1 MAELRQHEAELDSRN
16 ASMVANI
23 AELESSR
30 DQLQQSVAEVSER
43 NADLLQTADK
53 LREVLKIAGEGSESL
68 KEVRPPTALFRRLF
82 IVMLRVWVQVEGKLF
97 GAVDALAE
105 QNAKMSA
112 NIVRQRRQQLLN
124 TFEKF
129 DVDMDTV
136 TNPPRPPRPA

>member
-23 AELESSR
+23 AELETSR

-68 KEVRPPTALFRRLF
+68 KE
-82 IVMLRVWVQVEGKLF
+82 VEGKLF

-136 TNPPRPPRPA
+136 RKPPTPTTRPA

>member
-1 MAELRQHEAELDSRN
+1 M
-16 ASMVANI
+16 
-23 AELESSR
+23 
-30 DQLQQSVAEVSER
+30 
-43 NADLLQTADK
+43 
-53 LREVLKIAGEGSESL
+53 
-68 KEVRPPTALFRRLF
+68 
-82 IVMLRVWVQVEGKLF
+82 WVQVEGKLF

-136 TNPPRPPRPA
+136 RKPPTPTMRPA

>member
-1 MAELRQHEAELDSRN
+1 
-16 ASMVANI
+16 MVANI
-23 AELESSR
+23 AELETSR

-68 KEVRPPTALFRRLF
+68 KEV
-82 IVMLRVWVQVEGKLF
+82 EGKLF

-112 NIVRQRRQQLLN
+112 NIVRQRRQPWELRRSRCGGLQ
-124 TFEKF
+124 T
-129 DVDMDTV
+129 
-136 TNPPRPPRPA
+136 R

>member
-1 MAELRQHEAELDSRN
+1 M
-16 ASMVANI
+16 
-23 AELESSR
+23 
-30 DQLQQSVAEVSER
+30 
-43 NADLLQTADK
+43 
-53 LREVLKIAGEGSESL
+53 
-68 KEVRPPTALFRRLF
+68 
-82 IVMLRVWVQVEGKLF
+82 EGKLF

-136 TNPPRPPRPA
+136 RKPPTPTTRPA